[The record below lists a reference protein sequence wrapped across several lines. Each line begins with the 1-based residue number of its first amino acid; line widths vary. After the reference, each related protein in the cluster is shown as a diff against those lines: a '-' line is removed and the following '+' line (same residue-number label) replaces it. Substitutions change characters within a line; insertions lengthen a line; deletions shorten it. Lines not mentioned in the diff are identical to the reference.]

1 MKDNKR
7 TKSISR
13 RINLDLFL
21 RLFSSFLLIDI
32 LLAVLSVSIWCWSA
46 ETSEKDSFSLSSHRG
61 FSSLASLEKEE
72 LLTEDDE
79 AFRDFKR
86 SSLSEISP
94 VFPRSFRALLSESF
108 YVFEDDKGDSFCV
121 YSGTF
126 LLNLFSCLY
135 VIAFVELLILA
146 GVFIWGAGKVRR
158 HLAPLD
164 ELAFKAQFFGDTA
177 DFDQQALHEL
187 ESAVNSVSPMKDG
200 AHVNTG
206 NAEMENLESSINS
219 LLDRIRAGYRQQS
232 RFVSDASHELR
243 TPIAVLQGYVSML
256 DRWGKDDEKILEESI
271 EAIKSE
277 TQHMNRLV
285 EQLLFLARGDSG
297 RTKLHMENISL
308 NEIIEEVYEESSMID
323 KDHKYI
329 FRPCKEALTI
339 KGDSAM
345 LKQTAR
351 ILAENAAKYTPSG
364 GSIILSAFLKNKGG
378 ESCPAFAVEDEGMGI
393 NGEDISHI
401 FERFFRSDPARGK
414 DSGGTGL
421 GLSIAKWI
429 VDRHGGYFDVLTSE
443 GIGTRITV
451 MLPQKKAAGGRPT
464 APAHT

>member
-1 MKDNKR
+1 
-7 TKSISR
+7 
-13 RINLDLFL
+13 
-21 RLFSSFLLIDI
+21 
-32 LLAVLSVSIWCWSA
+32 
-46 ETSEKDSFSLSSHRG
+46 
-61 FSSLASLEKEE
+61 
-72 LLTEDDE
+72 
-79 AFRDFKR
+79 
-86 SSLSEISP
+86 
-94 VFPRSFRALLSESF
+94 
-108 YVFEDDKGDSFCV
+108 
-121 YSGTF
+121 
-126 LLNLFSCLY
+126 
-135 VIAFVELLILA
+135 
-146 GVFIWGAGKVRR
+146 
-158 HLAPLD
+158 
-164 ELAFKAQFFGDTA
+164 
-177 DFDQQALHEL
+177 
-187 ESAVNSVSPMKDG
+187 
-200 AHVNTG
+200 
-206 NAEMENLESSINS
+206 
-219 LLDRIRAGYRQQS
+219 
-232 RFVSDASHELR
+232 
-243 TPIAVLQGYVSML
+243 ML